1 MEKRQIKV
9 AFVGFW
15 DGFTAEKTRIYL
27 DISKYY
33 NVVLSEEPDYI
44 ICSCF
49 QHYYEY

>member
-33 NVVLSEEPDYI
+33 NVVLSEEFTSEEQGLKYLI
-44 ICSCF
+44 SS
-49 QHYYEY
+49 